1 MIDAFIS
8 GAVMLGSAAVGLIF
22 LRSWN
27 RTGDR
32 LFLLFALAF
41 WLFGL
46 ERWLL
51 LMVSSESPEL
61 RSWVYLVR
69 LVAFALIIVA
79 VIDKNRRR
87 PGH

>member
-51 LMVSSESPEL
+51 LMVSSESEL